1 LLEANP
7 LGSLVAILAA
17 SAWGAGDF
25 MGGLAARKNSPYQVV
40 ALVSISGLLIL
51 AGAMLLRGEGF
62 PTPQDTLWAI
72 TASISGTIG
81 IAALYQGL
89 ASAQAALVAPTASVV
104 GVALPV
110 ILSTLLS
117 GPPSAEKWAG
127 IATGALGIWL
137 VSSSSQRA
145 GGDNRGALL
154 LALLAGLGFGG
165 FFILIAQVT
174 PGNIFSPLVVSKLTS
189 LVFAL
194 IILRLQSA
202 RLPSLQ
208 GNWLAISAGF
218 FDATGN
224 VFYLLAT
231 QLTRLEFAAVLSS
244 MSPAITVLL
253 ASLVA
258 KQRVTSI
265 QKVGVVICLAAIVLI
280 IL

>member
-1 LLEANP
+1 MLEANP

-51 AGAMLLRGEGF
+51 VGAMLLRGEGF

-110 ILSTLLS
+110 ILSTIIS

-127 IATGALGIWL
+127 IAAGALGIWL
-137 VSSSSQRA
+137 VSSSSHRA
-145 GGDNRGALL
+145 GGDNRRALL

-174 PGNIFSPLVVSKLTS
+174 PGSIFSPLVVSKLTS
-189 LVFAL
+189 LIFAL
-194 IILRLQSA
+194 IILRLQRA

-208 GNWLAISAGF
+208 NNWLALTAGL

-224 VFYLLAT
+224 VFFLLAT

-258 KQRVTSI
+258 KQRVLTI

-280 IL
+280 II

>member
-1 LLEANP
+1 
-7 LGSLVAILAA
+7 
-17 SAWGAGDF
+17 

-110 ILSTLLS
+110 ILSTILS